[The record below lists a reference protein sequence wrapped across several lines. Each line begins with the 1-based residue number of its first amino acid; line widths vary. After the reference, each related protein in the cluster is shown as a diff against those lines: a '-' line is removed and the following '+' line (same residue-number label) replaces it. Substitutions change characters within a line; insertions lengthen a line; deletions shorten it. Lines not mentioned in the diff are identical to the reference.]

1 MLIVFSFHKD
11 LENLHFRMI
20 LNIKERWEDGCKNN
34 RRKCNSVWLMLLI
47 RGNEEIVEKHLEN
60 VCALKSW

>member
-1 MLIVFSFHKD
+1 
-11 LENLHFRMI
+11 MI

-34 RRKCNSVWLMLLI
+34 RRTCNSLWLMFLI

-60 VCALKSW
+60 VCVLRVDKYIDLTKNGND